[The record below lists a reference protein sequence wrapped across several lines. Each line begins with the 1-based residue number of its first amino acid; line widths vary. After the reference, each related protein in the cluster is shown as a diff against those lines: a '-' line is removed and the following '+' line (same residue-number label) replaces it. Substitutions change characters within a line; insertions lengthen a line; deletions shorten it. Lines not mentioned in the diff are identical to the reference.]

1 MRPIE
6 VLMSCIALAA
16 SIFLLAGL
24 PVQPPGAAFF
34 LMLLGG
40 IVIAH
45 LVYEGEHW
53 QIVPLYIAIF
63 VLLITS
69 TNILLGAY
77 RGSLGPGFRVVGG
90 GVLALVLAAAAV
102 SWIVPMFRL
111 PRPTG
116 PHRVGTRILYMTDP
130 KRDSEGGARPDSQRE
145 LMVQIWYPA
154 EAIGHQR
161 EIYRRRTE
169 TTLKSSYQA
178 VLRTQSLRSAPILA
192 AKTAYPL
199 LIFSPAWTGQRTQS
213 TFLMQEMASHGFVVA
228 SIDHTYYSGLVA
240 FPDGRV
246 IDSHRAPALGDFT
259 HLSIRE
265 GIELAN
271 QFVRILADDILSVLD
286 WLAALNGHPEGEW
299 FRRLDFSRV
308 GVMGHSIGGAAGA
321 EACGIDPRIGAALNF
336 DGWTFGDTLRFG
348 LAKPWMVIYGKG
360 IEKEPAS
367 LAAQPEG
374 VQRYWQMNRENHE
387 TVTAALRENDG
398 YCLTIRGCSHW
409 NFADRAL
416 YSPLRSRTGAG
427 TIRPKR
433 ACRIIAAAARAFF
446 VEALNG
452 RDRSLVAEAVS
463 VFPEVDVVIQPH
475 HVAPGQSGSES
486 PDEPK
491 RAIQTD

>member
-1 MRPIE
+1 MRLRLKAAGKTGELATRSDHP
-6 VLMSCIALAA
+6 VARRDDRDRIAPVRRPDRAHRLGCAD
-16 SIFLLAGL
+16 LAGNL
-24 PVQPPGAAFF
+24 RIGPRFAERNGEQRSPNLF
-34 LMLLGG
+34 L
-40 IVIAH
+40 
-45 LVYEGEHW
+45 E
-53 QIVPLYIAIF
+53 F
-63 VLLITS
+63 
-69 TNILLGAY
+69 
-77 RGSLGPGFRVVGG
+77 GPGEIELEVE
-90 GVLALVLAAAAV
+90 
-102 SWIVPMFRL
+102 RL
-111 PRPTG
+111 PPAGEIIRQLPFG
-116 PHRVGTRILYMTDP
+116 FQQNRV
-130 KRDSEGGARPDSQRE
+130 A
-145 LMVQIWYPA
+145 
-154 EAIGHQR
+154 
-161 EIYRRRTE
+161 
-169 TTLKSSYQA
+169 
-178 VLRTQSLRSAPILA
+178 
-192 AKTAYPL
+192 
-199 LIFSPAWTGQRTQS
+199 
-213 TFLMQEMASHGFVVA
+213 
-228 SIDHTYYSGLVA
+228 
-240 FPDGRV
+240 
-246 IDSHRAPALGDFT
+246 
-259 HLSIRE
+259 
-265 GIELAN
+265 
-271 QFVRILADDILSVLD
+271 RILADDILSVLD

-360 IEKEPAS
+360 IEKEPAG

-387 TVTAALRENDG
+387 TVSAALRENDG
-398 YCLTIRGCSHW
+398 YCLTIQGCSHW

-433 ACRIIAAAARAFF
+433 ACRIIATAARAFF